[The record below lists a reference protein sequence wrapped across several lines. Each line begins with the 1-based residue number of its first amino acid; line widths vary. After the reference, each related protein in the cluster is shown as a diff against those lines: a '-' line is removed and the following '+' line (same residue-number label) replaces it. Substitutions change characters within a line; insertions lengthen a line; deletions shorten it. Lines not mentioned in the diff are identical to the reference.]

1 MRFPIWRIGVFI
13 AAVVWPLLWLYQA
26 WAEVLGPDPGKV
38 LVDRL
43 GLGALVL
50 LLVTLS
56 VTPLQKLTGWAG
68 WVAVRRQLGL
78 WCFAYVVL
86 HLSSYTAFI
95 LGFDWSQL
103 GVELRKRPYISIGTL
118 GFLCLLAMA
127 VTSNRYSQR
136 RLGSRWKKLHRLAYV
151 VLGLGLLH
159 MLWIV
164 RADLKEWAVYA
175 SIGILLLV
183 LRIPPVTRRIP
194 RLMAKKPS
202 SARKAKLSVDGK
214 S

>member
-1 MRFPIWRIGVFI
+1 MRYPRWRVGVFV
-13 AAVVWPLLWLYQA
+13 AALVWPLLWLYQA
-26 WAEVLGPDPGKV
+26 WEDALGPDPGKV

-50 LLVTLS
+50 LLITLS
-56 VTPLQKLTGWAG
+56 MTPLQKLTGWAG
-68 WVAVRRQLGL
+68 WNAVRRQLGL

-86 HLSSYTAFI
+86 HLSAYLAFI

-103 GVELRKRPYISIGTL
+103 GVELRKRPYIIVGVL
-118 GFLCLLAMA
+118 GFLLLMALA

-136 RLGSRWKKLHRLAYV
+136 RLGSRWKKLHRFAYL

-164 RADLKEWAVYA
+164 RADLKEWMMYA
-175 SIGILLLV
+175 ALGALLLV
-183 LRIPPVTRRIP
+183 LRLPAIARRIP
-194 RLMAKKPS
+194 RLLAKKAFLPEK
-202 SARKAKLSVDGK
+202 RN
-214 S
+214 

>member
-1 MRFPIWRIGVFI
+1 MRFPFWRIGVFI
-13 AAVVWPLLWLYQA
+13 AAAVWPLLWLYQA
-26 WAEVLGPDPGKV
+26 WEDVLGPDPGKV

-50 LLVTLS
+50 LLITLS
-56 VTPLQKLTGWAG
+56 MTPVQKLTGWAG

-86 HLSSYTAFI
+86 HLSGYTAFI

-103 GVELRKRPYISIGTL
+103 GVELRKRPYIIVGTL
-118 GFLCLLAMA
+118 GFLCLLALA

-136 RLGSRWKKLHRLAYV
+136 RLGSSWKKLHRLAYV

-175 SIGILLLV
+175 SIGALLLV
-183 LRIPPVTRRIP
+183 LRLPPVTRRIP
-194 RLMAKKPS
+194 RLIAKKTP
-202 SARKAKLSVDGK
+202 SARKA
-214 S
+214 

>member
-1 MRFPIWRIGVFI
+1 MRYPFWRIGVFI
-13 AAVVWPLLWLYQA
+13 AAAVWPLLWLYQA
-26 WAEVLGPDPGKV
+26 WADVLGPDPGKV

-43 GLGALVL
+43 GLGTLIL
-50 LLVTLS
+50 LLITLS
-56 VTPLQKLTGWAG
+56 MTPLQKLTGWAG

-86 HLSSYTAFI
+86 HLSGYLAFI

-103 GVELRKRPYISIGTL
+103 GVELRKRPYIIVGVL
-118 GFLCLLAMA
+118 GFLCLLALA
-127 VTSNRYSQR
+127 ITSNRYSQR
-136 RLGSRWKKLHRLAYV
+136 RLGAGWKKLHRLAYG

-175 SIGILLLV
+175 SIGALLLV
-183 LRIPPVTRRIP
+183 LRLPPVARRIP
-194 RLMAKKPS
+194 RLIAKKTPS
-202 SARKAKLSVDGK
+202 ERKA
-214 S
+214 